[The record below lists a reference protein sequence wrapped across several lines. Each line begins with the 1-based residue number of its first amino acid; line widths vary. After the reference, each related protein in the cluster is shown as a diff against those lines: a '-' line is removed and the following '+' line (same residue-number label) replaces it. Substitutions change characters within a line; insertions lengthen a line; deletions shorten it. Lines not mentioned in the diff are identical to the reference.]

1 MQFSLATETWDLFLD
16 ETGNISLR
24 KSETLDELVDLI
36 CQRVKCRL
44 QTFRGE
50 CYLDR
55 NMGVPYFKEV
65 MKKNP
70 DLGKVRSLLAAT
82 IVGVEGVKSLEE
94 LKIKFDASTREYKV
108 IFRALADN
116 GNEVNG
122 EI

>member
-24 KSETLDELVDLI
+24 KSETLDKLVDLI

-116 GNEVNG
+116 GNVVNG

>member
-82 IVGVEGVKSLEE
+82 IVGVEGVKSLEG

-116 GNEVNG
+116 GNVVNG

>member
-82 IVGVEGVKSLEE
+82 IVGVEGVKSLEK

-116 GNEVNG
+116 GNVVKG

>member
-24 KSETLDELVDLI
+24 KSETLDKLVDLI

-82 IVGVEGVKSLEE
+82 IVGVEGVKSLEK

-116 GNEVNG
+116 GNVVNG

>member
-82 IVGVEGVKSLEE
+82 IVGVEGVKSLEK

-116 GNEVNG
+116 GNVVNG

>member
-116 GNEVNG
+116 GNRVNG

>member
-82 IVGVEGVKSLEE
+82 IVGVEGVKSLEK

>member
-55 NMGVPYFKEV
+55 NMGVPYFQEV

-82 IVGVEGVKSLEE
+82 IVGVEGVKSLEG

>member
-55 NMGVPYFKEV
+55 NMGVPYFQEV

-116 GNEVNG
+116 GNVVNG

>member
-1 MQFSLATETWDLFLD
+1 MQFSLAAETWDLFLD
-16 ETGNISLR
+16 DTGNLSLR
-24 KSETLDELVDLI
+24 KNKTSNELIDLI

-55 NMGVPYFKEV
+55 DMGVPYFQEV

-70 DLGKVRSLLAAT
+70 DLAKVRSLLAAI
-82 IVGVEGVKSLEE
+82 IVGVDGVKSLEK

-108 IFRALADN
+108 IFRAVADN
-116 GNEVNG
+116 GDVIPG

>member
-116 GNEVNG
+116 GNVVNG

>member
-16 ETGNISLR
+16 ETGNVSLR

-55 NMGVPYFKEV
+55 NMGVPYFQEV

-82 IVGVEGVKSLEE
+82 IVGVEGVKSLEG

-116 GNEVNG
+116 GNVVNG